1 LELLV
6 NVYLFLEFTINRPID
21 LLISVDKKRTEAAM
35 KRIGVVGA
43 GAWGTAL
50 AVTAARAGGEATLWA
65 REPEVVASI
74 NGRQENEMFLPGIKL
89 PDTVHAVNDL
99 EAMLAQGALL
109 MVAPAQYVGS
119 TCEGL
124 ASAGLDDSLPIVIC
138 SKGIEQQSLKLMSE
152 VVAEHCPNPLAILS
166 GPTFAIEV
174 AKGLPA
180 SVTLACGD
188 AALGRELARLI
199 VHPKFSVHHSDDVI
213 GPQICGAMKN
223 VIAIACGIVEGKG
236 LGESAKAALITE
248 GVVEISQLCAAKGG
262 KPETAMGLCGLGD
275 LILTCNSHT
284 SRNMSLG
291 YALGQGET
299 LDKILGER
307 KSVAEGVAS
316 SNAVAGLASQL
327 GIRLRIC
334 GIVDRIV
341 RGDADGDQML
351 LALVQG

>member
-1 LELLV
+1 
-6 NVYLFLEFTINRPID
+6 
-21 LLISVDKKRTEAAM
+21 M
-35 KRIGVVGA
+35 KRVGVVGA

-50 AVTAARAGGEATLWA
+50 AITAARAGSKVTLWA

-74 NGRQENEMFLPGIKL
+74 NGRGVNEMFLPGIKL
-89 PDTVHAVNDL
+89 PNTVHAVNDL
-99 EAMLAQGALL
+99 GAMLVQDALL

-152 VVAEHCPNPLAILS
+152 VVAEHLPNLLAILS

-180 SVTLACGD
+180 SVTLACGN
-188 AALGRELARLI
+188 ASLGQKLAQLV
-199 VHPKFSVHHSDDVI
+199 VHPNFSVHHSDDLI

-248 GVVEISQLCAAKGG
+248 GLAEISQLCVATGG

-275 LILTCNSHT
+275 LILTCSSHT

-291 YALGQGET
+291 YALGQGKT
-299 LDKILGER
+299 LEEILSER
-307 KSVAEGVAS
+307 VSVAEGVAS
-316 SNAVAGLASQL
+316 SNAVTELAARL
-327 GIRLRIC
+327 GIRLQIC
-334 GIVDRIV
+334 GIVNQIV
-341 RGDADGDQML
+341 RGEADINQAVP
-351 LALVQG
+351 ALVQD

>member
-1 LELLV
+1 
-6 NVYLFLEFTINRPID
+6 
-21 LLISVDKKRTEAAM
+21 M
-35 KRIGVVGA
+35 KRVGVVGA

-50 AVTAARAGGEATLWA
+50 AITAARAGSDVTLWA
-65 REPEVVASI
+65 RESEVVASI

-99 EAMLAQGALL
+99 DAMRAQDALL
-109 MVAPAQYVGS
+109 MVAPAQYVGI

-124 ASAGLDDSLPIVIC
+124 ASAGLNDSVPIVIC

-152 VVAEHCPNPLAILS
+152 VMAEHFSNPLAVLS

-188 AALGRELARLI
+188 AALGQRLAQLV
-199 VHPKFSVHHSDDVI
+199 VHPTFSVHHSDDVI

-236 LGESAKAALITE
+236 FGESAKAALITE
-248 GVVEISQLCAAKGG
+248 GLAEINQLCVAKGG

-291 YALGQGET
+291 YT
-299 LDKILGER
+299 LW
-307 KSVAEGVAS
+307 
-316 SNAVAGLASQL
+316 
-327 GIRLRIC
+327 
-334 GIVDRIV
+334 DREK
-341 RGDADGDQML
+341 R
-351 LALVQG
+351 

>member
-1 LELLV
+1 
-6 NVYLFLEFTINRPID
+6 
-21 LLISVDKKRTEAAM
+21 M
-35 KRIGVVGA
+35 KRVGVVGA

-50 AVTAARAGGEATLWA
+50 AMTAARAGSDVTLWA
-65 REPEVVASI
+65 LEPEVVVSI
-74 NGRQENEMFLPGIKL
+74 NERGINEMFLPGVEL
-89 PDTVHAVNDL
+89 PDTLRAVNDL
-99 EAMLAQGALL
+99 ETMLAQDALL
-109 MVAPAQYVGS
+109 MVAPAQYVGA
-119 TCEGL
+119 TCERL
-124 ASAGLDDSLPIVIC
+124 TSAGLDDSLPIVIC

-152 VVAEHCPNPLAILS
+152 VIAEQFPNPLAVLS

-180 SVTLACGD
+180 SVTFACGD
-188 AALGRELARLI
+188 VALGRELARLI

-223 VIAIACGIVEGKG
+223 VIAIACGIIEGKG

-248 GVVEISQLCAAKGG
+248 GLAEVSQLCVAKGG

-291 YALGQGET
+291 YALGQGKT
-299 LDKILGER
+299 LEEILSER
-307 KSVAEGVAS
+307 VSVAEGVAS
-316 SNAVAGLASQL
+316 SNSVAGLAAQL

-334 GIVDRIV
+334 GIVNQIV
-341 RGDADGDQML
+341 RGEADVNQAAP
-351 LALVQG
+351 ALVQG

>member
-1 LELLV
+1 
-6 NVYLFLEFTINRPID
+6 
-21 LLISVDKKRTEAAM
+21 M
-35 KRIGVVGA
+35 KRVGVVGA

-50 AVTAARAGGEATLWA
+50 AITAARAGSDVTLWA
-65 REPEVVASI
+65 RESEVVASI
-74 NGRQENEMFLPGIKL
+74 NERGVNEMFLPGIKL
-89 PDTVHAVNDL
+89 PETVHAVNDL
-99 EAMLAQGALL
+99 KVMLAQDALL

-119 TCEGL
+119 TCEQL
-124 ASAGLDDSLPIVIC
+124 ASAGLNESLPIVIC
-138 SKGIEQQSLKLMSE
+138 SKGIEQQTLKLMSE
-152 VVAEHCPNPLAILS
+152 VIAEYLPNPLAILS

-188 AALGRELARLI
+188 VALGRKLARLV
-199 VHPKFSVHHSDDVI
+199 VHPKFSVHHSDDVV

-248 GVVEISQLCAAKGG
+248 GLAEISQLCLAKGG

-291 YALGQGET
+291 YALGQGKPLAE
-299 LDKILGER
+299 ILGER
-307 KSVAEGVAS
+307 VSVAEGVAS
-316 SNAVAGLASQL
+316 SDSVAGLAAQL

-334 GIVDRIV
+334 GIVDQIV
-341 RGDADGDQML
+341 RGDAEDDLML
-351 LALVQG
+351 SALVQG

>member
-1 LELLV
+1 
-6 NVYLFLEFTINRPID
+6 
-21 LLISVDKKRTEAAM
+21 M
-35 KRIGVVGA
+35 KRVGVVGA

-50 AVTAARAGGEATLWA
+50 AITAARAGNIVTLWA
-65 REPEVVASI
+65 LEPEVVASI
-74 NGRQENEMFLPGIKL
+74 NGRQENEMFLPDIKL

-99 EAMLAQGALL
+99 EAMLAQDALL

-138 SKGIEQQSLKLMSE
+138 SKGIEQNSLKLMSE
-152 VVAEHCPNPLAILS
+152 VVAEYFPNPLAILS

-188 AALGRELARLI
+188 VALGQNLAQLV
-199 VHPKFSVHHSDDVI
+199 VHPKFSVHHSDDMI

-248 GVVEISQLCAAKGG
+248 GLAEISQLCVAKSG

-291 YALGQGET
+291 YALGQGKT
-299 LDKILGER
+299 LEDILSER
-307 KSVAEGVAS
+307 VSVAEGVAS
-316 SNAVAGLASQL
+316 SNAVAGLADQL

-334 GIVDRIV
+334 GIVDRIM
-341 RGDADGDQML
+341 RGEVDGDQVV
-351 LALVQG
+351 LALVQN

>member
-1 LELLV
+1 
-6 NVYLFLEFTINRPID
+6 
-21 LLISVDKKRTEAAM
+21 M
-35 KRIGVVGA
+35 KRVGVIGA

-50 AVTAARAGGEATLWA
+50 AITAARAGSDVTLWA

-74 NGRQENEMFLPGIKL
+74 NGRGENEMFLPGVKL
-89 PDTVHAVNDL
+89 PDTLRAVNDL
-99 EAMLAQGALL
+99 AAMLTQDALL
-109 MVAPAQYVGS
+109 MVAPAQFVRG
-119 TCEGL
+119 TCERL
-124 ASAGLDDSLPIVIC
+124 AAAGLDDSLPIVIC

-152 VVAEHCPNPLAILS
+152 VIAEHFPNPLAVLS

-188 AALGRELARLI
+188 AGLGQQLARLV
-199 VHPKFSVHHSDDVI
+199 VHPKFSVHHSDDVV
-213 GPQICGAMKN
+213 GPQICGPMKN
-223 VIAIACGIVEGKG
+223 VIAIAGGIVEGKG
-236 LGESAKAALITE
+236 LGESAKAALIAE
-248 GVVEISQLCAAKGG
+248 GLAEVSQLCVAKGG

-291 YALGQGET
+291 YALGQGKT
-299 LDKILGER
+299 LAEILSER

-316 SNAVAGLASQL
+316 SDAVARLAAQL

-334 GIVDRIV
+334 ETVDQIVC
-341 RGDADGDQML
+341 GEADVDQAALM
-351 LALVQG
+351 LVQG

>member
-1 LELLV
+1 
-6 NVYLFLEFTINRPID
+6 
-21 LLISVDKKRTEAAM
+21 M
-35 KRIGVVGA
+35 KRVGVVGA

-50 AVTAARAGGEATLWA
+50 AITAARAGSDVALWA

-74 NGRQENEMFLPGIKL
+74 NGRQENEMFLPGVKL
-89 PDTVHAVNDL
+89 PDTIHAVNDL
-99 EAMLAQGALL
+99 ESILTRDALL

-119 TCEGL
+119 TCEDL
-124 ASAGLDDSLPIVIC
+124 ASAGLDASLPIVLC
-138 SKGIEQQSLKLMSE
+138 SKGIEQDSLRLMSE
-152 VVAEHCPNPLAILS
+152 VVAEHFSNPLAILS

-188 AALGRELARLI
+188 AALGQKLARLV
-199 VHPKFSVHHSDDVI
+199 VHPKFSVHHSDDLI

-248 GVVEISQLCAAKGG
+248 GLAEINQLCVAKGG

-291 YALGQGET
+291 YALGQGKT
-299 LDKILGER
+299 LAEILSER
-307 KSVAEGVAS
+307 VSVAEGVAS
-316 SNAVAGLASQL
+316 SNAVAGLAAQL

-341 RGDADGDQML
+341 RGEVDSDQVIF
-351 LALVQG
+351 ALVQN

>member
-1 LELLV
+1 
-6 NVYLFLEFTINRPID
+6 
-21 LLISVDKKRTEAAM
+21 M
-35 KRIGVVGA
+35 KRVGVVGA

-50 AVTAARAGGEATLWA
+50 AITAARAGNIVTLWA
-65 REPEVVASI
+65 LEPEVVASI
-74 NGRQENEMFLPGIKL
+74 NGRQENEMFLPDIKL

-99 EAMLAQGALL
+99 EAMLAQDALL

-138 SKGIEQQSLKLMSE
+138 SKGIEQNSLKLMSE
-152 VVAEHCPNPLAILS
+152 VVAEYFPNPLAILS

-188 AALGRELARLI
+188 VALGQNLAQLV
-199 VHPKFSVHHSDDVI
+199 VHPKFSVHHSDDMI

-248 GVVEISQLCAAKGG
+248 GLAEISQLCVAKSG

-291 YALGQGET
+291 YALGQGKMLE
-299 LDKILGER
+299 DILSER
-307 KSVAEGVAS
+307 VSVAEGVAS
-316 SNAVAGLASQL
+316 SNAVAGLADQL

-334 GIVDRIV
+334 GIVDRIM
-341 RGDADGDQML
+341 RGEVDGDQVV
-351 LALVQG
+351 LALVQN

>member
-1 LELLV
+1 M
-6 NVYLFLEFTINRPID
+6 
-21 LLISVDKKRTEAAM
+21 KKV
-35 KRIGVVGA
+35 GVVGA

-50 AVTAARAGGEATLWA
+50 AITAARAGSDVTLWA

-74 NGRQENEMFLPGIKL
+74 NGQQENEMFLPNIKL
-89 PDTVHAVNDL
+89 PDNIRAVNNL
-99 EAMLAQGALL
+99 EAMLAQDALL

-119 TCEGL
+119 TCAGL
-124 ASAGLDDSLPIVIC
+124 ASAGLDDTLPIVIC
-138 SKGIEQQSLKLMSE
+138 SKGIEQDSLRLMSE
-152 VVAEHCPNPLAILS
+152 VVTERLPNPLAVLS

-180 SVTLACGD
+180 SVTLACGN
-188 AALGRELARLI
+188 ASLGQKLAQLV
-199 VHPKFSVHHSDDVI
+199 VHPKFGVHHSDDVI

-236 LGESAKAALITE
+236 FGENAKAALITE
-248 GVVEISQLCAAKGG
+248 GLAEINQLCVAKGG

-291 YALGQGET
+291 YALGQGKT
-299 LDKILGER
+299 LEEILSER
-307 KSVAEGVAS
+307 VSVAEGVAS
-316 SNAVAGLASQL
+316 SNAVAGLAAQL

-341 RGDADGDQML
+341 RDDADGDQML
-351 LALVQG
+351 LALVQN

>member
-1 LELLV
+1 
-6 NVYLFLEFTINRPID
+6 
-21 LLISVDKKRTEAAM
+21 M
-35 KRIGVVGA
+35 KRVGVVGA

-50 AVTAARAGGEATLWA
+50 AITAARAGSEVALWA

-74 NGRQENEMFLPGIKL
+74 NGRGENEMFLPGIKL

-99 EAMLAQGALL
+99 EAMLAQDALL

-138 SKGIEQQSLKLMSE
+138 SKGIEQDSLKLMSE
-152 VVAEHCPNPLAILS
+152 VVAEYFPNPLAILS

-174 AKGLPA
+174 ARGLPA
-180 SVTLACGD
+180 SVTLAYDD
-188 AALGRELARLI
+188 AALGQNLAQLV
-199 VHPKFSVHHSDDVI
+199 VHPKFSVHHSNDII

-223 VIAIACGIVEGKG
+223 VIAIACGIIEGKG

-248 GVVEISQLCAAKGG
+248 GLAEISQLCVAKGG

-291 YALGQGET
+291 YALGQGKP
-299 LDKILGER
+299 LGDILSER
-307 KSVAEGVAS
+307 MSVAEGVAS
-316 SNAVAGLASQL
+316 SSAVAGLAAQL

-334 GIVDRIV
+334 GIVDQIV

-351 LALVQG
+351 LALVQN

>member
-1 LELLV
+1 MSTNQSIKNP
-6 NVYLFLEFTINRPID
+6 NVSTLGA
-21 LLISVDKKRTEAAM
+21 VKRV
-35 KRIGVVGA
+35 GVVGA

-50 AVTAARAGGEATLWA
+50 AVTAARADSEVTLWA

-99 EAMLAQGALL
+99 EAILAQDALL
-109 MVAPAQYVGS
+109 MVAPAQYVGI

-124 ASAGLDDSLPIVIC
+124 ASAGLDGSLPIVIC
-138 SKGIEQQSLKLMSE
+138 SKGIEQDSLRLMSE
-152 VVAEHCPNPLAILS
+152 VTAEHFSNPLAILS

-180 SVTLACGD
+180 SVTLACGNLE
-188 AALGRELARLI
+188 LGHKIAQLV

-236 LGESAKAALITE
+236 FGESAKAALITE
-248 GVVEISQLCAAKGG
+248 GLAEINQLCVAKGG

-291 YALGQGET
+291 YALGQGKMLEE
-299 LDKILGER
+299 ILSER
-307 KSVAEGVAS
+307 VSVAEGVAS
-316 SNAVAGLASQL
+316 SNAVAGLATQL
-327 GIRLRIC
+327 GIQLRIC

-341 RGDADGDQML
+341 RGDAEGDQL

>member
-1 LELLV
+1 
-6 NVYLFLEFTINRPID
+6 
-21 LLISVDKKRTEAAM
+21 M
-35 KRIGVVGA
+35 KRVGVVGA

-50 AVTAARAGGEATLWA
+50 AVTAARAGSDVTLWA
-65 REPEVVASI
+65 LEPEVVVSI
-74 NGRQENEMFLPGIKL
+74 NERQVNEMFLPGIEL

-99 EAMLAQGALL
+99 GAMLGQDVLL
-109 MVAPAQYVGS
+109 MVAPAQYVRG
-119 TCEGL
+119 TCEQL
-124 ASAGLDDSLPIVIC
+124 ASAGLDASLPVVIC

-152 VVAEHCPNPLAILS
+152 VVVEHFPNPLAILS
-166 GPTFAIEV
+166 GPTFAVEV

-188 AALGRELARLI
+188 AALGQKLAPL
-199 VHPKFSVHHSDDVI
+199 VKHPKFSVHHSDDVV

-236 LGESAKAALITE
+236 LGESARAALITE
-248 GVVEISQLCAAKGG
+248 GLAEISRLCVAKGG

-291 YALGQGET
+291 YALGQGEA
-299 LDKILGER
+299 LEEILRER
-307 KSVAEGVAS
+307 RSVAEGVAS
-316 SNAVAGLASQL
+316 SNAVAGLAAQL

-334 GIVDRIV
+334 GIVDQIV
-341 RGDADGDQML
+341 RGDADGDEML
-351 LALVQG
+351 SALVQG

>member
-1 LELLV
+1 
-6 NVYLFLEFTINRPID
+6 
-21 LLISVDKKRTEAAM
+21 M
-35 KRIGVVGA
+35 KRVGVVGA

-50 AVTAARAGGEATLWA
+50 AITAARAGSEVTLWA

-74 NGRQENEMFLPGIKL
+74 NGWQVNERFLPGIEL
-89 PDTVHAVNDL
+89 PDTIHAVNDL
-99 EAMLAQGALL
+99 DAMLAQDALL
-109 MVAPAQYVGS
+109 MVAPAQYVRG

-124 ASAGLDDSLPIVIC
+124 ASDGLDNSLPMVIC

-152 VVAEHCPNPLAILS
+152 VVVEHLPNPLAILS

-180 SVTLACGD
+180 SVTLACGEPE
-188 AALGRELARLI
+188 LGRKLARL
-199 VHPKFSVHHSDDVI
+199 VTHPKFSVHHSDDVI
-213 GPQICGAMKN
+213 GPQICGPMKN

-236 LGESAKAALITE
+236 LGESAKAALIAE
-248 GVVEISQLCAAKGG
+248 GLAEISQLCVAKGG

-291 YALGQGET
+291 YALGQGKT
-299 LDKILGER
+299 LEEILSER
-307 KSVAEGVAS
+307 LSVAEGVAS
-316 SNAVAGLASQL
+316 SNAVTELAAQL

-334 GIVDRIV
+334 GIVDQIV
-341 RGDADGDQML
+341 RGEADVDRVA
-351 LALVQG
+351 LALVQS

>member
-1 LELLV
+1 
-6 NVYLFLEFTINRPID
+6 
-21 LLISVDKKRTEAAM
+21 M
-35 KRIGVVGA
+35 KRVGVVGA

-50 AVTAARAGGEATLWA
+50 AITAARAGNIVTLWA
-65 REPEVVASI
+65 LEPEVVASI
-74 NGRQENEMFLPGIKL
+74 NGRQENEMFLPDIKL

-99 EAMLAQGALL
+99 EAMLAQDALL

-138 SKGIEQQSLKLMSE
+138 SKGIEQNSLKLMSE
-152 VVAEHCPNPLAILS
+152 VVAEYFPNPLAILS

-188 AALGRELARLI
+188 VALGQNLAQLV
-199 VHPKFSVHHSDDVI
+199 VHPKFSVHHSDDMI

-248 GVVEISQLCAAKGG
+248 GLAEISQLCVAKSG

-291 YALGQGET
+291 YALGQGKT
-299 LDKILGER
+299 LEDILSER
-307 KSVAEGVAS
+307 VSVAEGVAS
-316 SNAVAGLASQL
+316 SNAVAGLADQL

-334 GIVDRIV
+334 GIVDRIM
-341 RGDADGDQML
+341 RGEVDGDQML

>member
-1 LELLV
+1 
-6 NVYLFLEFTINRPID
+6 
-21 LLISVDKKRTEAAM
+21 M
-35 KRIGVVGA
+35 KRVGVVGA

-99 EAMLAQGALL
+99 EAMLAQDALL

-199 VHPKFSVHHSDDVI
+199 VHPKFSIHHSDDVI

-248 GVVEISQLCAAKGG
+248 GLAEISQLCAAKGG

-351 LALVQG
+351 LALVQS

>member
-1 LELLV
+1 MPRLQLAALLV
-6 NVYLFLEFTINRPID
+6 RN
-21 LLISVDKKRTEAAM
+21 DKKKMETAM
-35 KRIGVVGA
+35 KRVGVVGA

-50 AVTAARAGGEATLWA
+50 AITAARAGGEATLWA
-65 REPEVVASI
+65 REPEVVESI

-99 EAMLAQGALL
+99 EAMLAQDALL

-124 ASAGLDDSLPIVIC
+124 ASAGLDGSLPIVIC
-138 SKGIEQQSLKLMSE
+138 SKGIEQDSLRLMSE
-152 VVAEHCPNPLAILS
+152 VVTGHFPNPLAILS

-174 AKGLPA
+174 AKGQPA

-199 VHPKFSVHHSDDVI
+199 VHPKFNVHHSDDVV

-248 GVVEISQLCAAKGG
+248 GLAEISQLCAAKGG

-291 YALGQGET
+291 YALGQGKT
-299 LDKILGER
+299 LEEILGER
-307 KSVAEGVAS
+307 VSVAEGVAS

-341 RGDADGDQML
+341 QGDADGDRML
-351 LALVQG
+351 LALVQD

>member
-1 LELLV
+1 
-6 NVYLFLEFTINRPID
+6 
-21 LLISVDKKRTEAAM
+21 
-35 KRIGVVGA
+35 
-43 GAWGTAL
+43 TAL
-50 AVTAARAGGEATLWA
+50 AITAARAGNIVTLWA
-65 REPEVVASI
+65 LEPEVVASI
-74 NGRQENEMFLPGIKL
+74 NGRQENEMFLPDIKL

-99 EAMLAQGALL
+99 EAMLAQDALL

-138 SKGIEQQSLKLMSE
+138 SKGIEQNSLKLMSE
-152 VVAEHCPNPLAILS
+152 VVAEYFPNPLAILS

-188 AALGRELARLI
+188 VALGQNLAQLV
-199 VHPKFSVHHSDDVI
+199 VHPKFSVHHSDDMI

-248 GVVEISQLCAAKGG
+248 GLAEISQLCVAKSG

-291 YALGQGET
+291 YALGQGKT
-299 LDKILGER
+299 LEDILSER
-307 KSVAEGVAS
+307 VSVAEGVAS
-316 SNAVAGLASQL
+316 SNAVAGLADQL

-334 GIVDRIV
+334 GIVDRIM
-341 RGDADGDQML
+341 RGEVDGDQML

>member
-1 LELLV
+1 
-6 NVYLFLEFTINRPID
+6 
-21 LLISVDKKRTEAAM
+21 M
-35 KRIGVVGA
+35 KRVGVVGA

-50 AVTAARAGGEATLWA
+50 AITAARAGSEVTLWA

-74 NGRQENEMFLPGIKL
+74 NGRGENEMFLPGIKL
-89 PDTVHAVNDL
+89 PDTLHAVNDL
-99 EAMLAQGALL
+99 EAMLAQDALL

-119 TCEGL
+119 TCKGL

-138 SKGIEQQSLKLMSE
+138 SKGIEQDSLKLMSE
-152 VVAEHCPNPLAILS
+152 VVAEHFPNPLAILS

-180 SVTLACGD
+180 SVTLACVD
-188 AALGRELARLI
+188 ASLGQKIAQLV
-199 VHPKFSVHHSDDVI
+199 VHPRFSVHHSDDMI

-248 GVVEISQLCAAKGG
+248 GLAEISQLCVAKGG

-291 YALGQGET
+291 YALGQGKT
-299 LDKILGER
+299 LADILSER
-307 KSVAEGVAS
+307 VSVAEGVAS
-316 SNAVAGLASQL
+316 SNAVAGLAAQL

-334 GIVDRIV
+334 GIVDRII

>member
-1 LELLV
+1 
-6 NVYLFLEFTINRPID
+6 
-21 LLISVDKKRTEAAM
+21 M
-35 KRIGVVGA
+35 KRVGVVGA

-50 AVTAARAGGEATLWA
+50 AITAARAGSDVTLWA

-74 NGRQENEMFLPGIKL
+74 NGRGVNEMFLPGVKL
-89 PDTVHAVNDL
+89 PDTVHAINDL
-99 EAMLAQGALL
+99 EAILSQDALL

-119 TCEGL
+119 TCEEL
-124 ASAGLDDSLPIVIC
+124 ASAGLDDSLPMVIC
-138 SKGIEQQSLKLMSE
+138 SKGIEQDSLKLMSE
-152 VVAEHCPNPLAILS
+152 VVAEHFPNPLAILS

-180 SVTLACGD
+180 SVTLACSDIAFGEKI
-188 AALGRELARLI
+188 AQLV
-199 VHPKFSVHHSDDVI
+199 VHPKFGVHHSDDII

-248 GVVEISQLCAAKGG
+248 GLAEIGQLCVAKGG

-291 YALGQGET
+291 YALGQGKT
-299 LDKILGER
+299 LEEILSER
-307 KSVAEGVAS
+307 VSVAEGVAS
-316 SNAVAGLASQL
+316 SNAVAGLADQL

>member
-1 LELLV
+1 
-6 NVYLFLEFTINRPID
+6 
-21 LLISVDKKRTEAAM
+21 M
-35 KRIGVVGA
+35 KRVGVVGA

-50 AVTAARAGGEATLWA
+50 AITAARAGSNVTLWA

-74 NGRQENEMFLPGIKL
+74 NGRQENEMFLPGVKL

-99 EAMLAQGALL
+99 EAMLAQDALL
-109 MVAPAQYVGS
+109 VVVPAQYVGS

-124 ASAGLDDSLPIVIC
+124 ASAGVNDSLPMVIC
-138 SKGIEQQSLKLMSE
+138 SKGIAQDSLRLMSE
-152 VVAEHCPNPLAILS
+152 VVAEYFPNPLAILS

-174 AKGLPA
+174 ARGLPA

-188 AALGRELARLI
+188 IALGQKIAQLV
-199 VHPKFSVHHSDDVI
+199 VHPKFSVHHSDDLI

-236 LGESAKAALITE
+236 FGESAKAALITE
-248 GVVEISQLCAAKGG
+248 GLAEISQLCVAKGG

-291 YALGQGET
+291 YALGQGKT
-299 LDKILGER
+299 LEEILSER
-307 KSVAEGVAS
+307 VSVAEGVAS
-316 SNAVAGLASQL
+316 SNAVAGLAAQL
-327 GIRLRIC
+327 GIQLRIC

-341 RGDADGDQML
+341 RGDAEGDQML
-351 LALVQG
+351 LVLVQG

>member
-1 LELLV
+1 
-6 NVYLFLEFTINRPID
+6 
-21 LLISVDKKRTEAAM
+21 M
-35 KRIGVVGA
+35 KRVGVVGA

-50 AVTAARAGGEATLWA
+50 AITSARAGSTVTLWA
-65 REPEVVASI
+65 LEPEVVASI

-99 EAMLAQGALL
+99 EAMLAQDALL
-109 MVAPAQYVGS
+109 MVAPAQYVGI

-124 ASAGLDDSLPIVIC
+124 ASTGLDGSLPIVIC

-152 VVAEHCPNPLAILS
+152 VVAEYFSNPLAILS

-188 AALGRELARLI
+188 AALGRELVPLI

-223 VIAIACGIVEGKG
+223 VIAIACGVVEGKG
-236 LGESAKAALITE
+236 FGESAKAALITE
-248 GVVEISQLCAAKGG
+248 GLAEISQLCVAKGG

-316 SNAVAGLASQL
+316 SNAVAGLAAQL

-341 RGDADGDQML
+341 RGDAEGDQML
-351 LALVQG
+351 LALVQN

>member
-1 LELLV
+1 M
-6 NVYLFLEFTINRPID
+6 
-21 LLISVDKKRTEAAM
+21 KKV
-35 KRIGVVGA
+35 GVVGA

-50 AVTAARAGGEATLWA
+50 AITAARAGSDVTLWA

-74 NGRQENEMFLPGIKL
+74 NGRGENEMFLPGVKL

-99 EAMLAQGALL
+99 EAMLAQDALL

-138 SKGIEQQSLKLMSE
+138 SKGIEQQRLKLMSE
-152 VVAEHCPNPLAILS
+152 VIAEHFPNPLAVLS

-180 SVTLACGD
+180 SVTLACDD
-188 AALGRELARLI
+188 AGLGQQLAQLV
-199 VHPKFSVHHSDDVI
+199 VHPKFSAHHSDDVI
-213 GPQICGAMKN
+213 GPQICGPMKN

-236 LGESAKAALITE
+236 LGQSAKAALIAE
-248 GVVEISQLCAAKGG
+248 GLAEVSQLCVAKGG
-262 KPETAMGLCGLGD
+262 KPETAVGLCGLGD

-291 YALGQGET
+291 YALGQGKT
-299 LDKILGER
+299 LEEILGER
-307 KSVAEGVAS
+307 RSVAEGVAS
-316 SNAVAGLASQL
+316 SDAVARLAAQL

-334 GIVDRIV
+334 ETVDQIV
-341 RGDADGDQML
+341 RGEADVDRAGL
-351 LALVQG
+351 VLVQG

>member
-1 LELLV
+1 
-6 NVYLFLEFTINRPID
+6 
-21 LLISVDKKRTEAAM
+21 M
-35 KRIGVVGA
+35 KRVGVVGA

-50 AVTAARAGGEATLWA
+50 AVTAARAGSEVTLWA

-74 NGRQENEMFLPGIKL
+74 NGRRVNEMFLPGIKL
-89 PDTVHAVNDL
+89 PGAVHAINALD
-99 EAMLAQGALL
+99 AMLAQDALL

-119 TCEGL
+119 TCEQL
-124 ASAGLDDSLPIVIC
+124 ASAGLDSSLPIIIC
-138 SKGIEQQSLKLMSE
+138 SKGIEQDSLKLMSE
-152 VVAEHCPNPLAILS
+152 VAEEHLPNPLAILS

-180 SVTLACGD
+180 SVTLACSD
-188 AALGRELARLI
+188 VDLGRKLAQLV
-199 VHPKFSVHHSDDVI
+199 VHPKFGVHHSDDVI

-223 VIAIACGIVEGKG
+223 VVAIACGIVEGKG

-248 GVVEISQLCAAKGG
+248 GLTEISQLCVAKGG

-291 YALGQGET
+291 YALGQGKA
-299 LDKILGER
+299 LKDILSER
-307 KSVAEGVAS
+307 VSVAEGVAS
-316 SNAVAGLASQL
+316 SNAVAGLAAQL

-334 GIVDRIV
+334 GIVNQIV
-341 RGDADGDQML
+341 QGEADVNRMIP
-351 LALVQG
+351 ALVQG

>member
-1 LELLV
+1 
-6 NVYLFLEFTINRPID
+6 
-21 LLISVDKKRTEAAM
+21 M

-50 AVTAARAGGEATLWA
+50 AVTAARAGCDVTLWA

-74 NGRQENEMFLPGIKL
+74 NERGINEMFLPGIKL
-89 PDTVHAVNDL
+89 PDTVHAVNGL
-99 EAMLAQGALL
+99 EAMLAQDALL
-109 MVAPAQYVGS
+109 MVAPAQYVGG
-119 TCEGL
+119 TCKQL

-138 SKGIEQQSLKLMSE
+138 SKGIEQDSLKLMSE
-152 VVAEHCPNPLAILS
+152 VVGEYLPNPVAILS

-174 AKGLPA
+174 AKGLPG
-180 SVTLACGD
+180 SVTLACSD
-188 AALGRELARLI
+188 PELGRELARLV

-248 GVVEISQLCAAKGG
+248 GLAEISQLCVAKGG

-316 SNAVAGLASQL
+316 SNAVAGLAAQL

-341 RGDADGDQML
+341 RGDVDSDRVV

>member
-1 LELLV
+1 
-6 NVYLFLEFTINRPID
+6 
-21 LLISVDKKRTEAAM
+21 M

-50 AVTAARAGGEATLWA
+50 AITAARAGSDVTLWA

-74 NGRQENEMFLPGIKL
+74 NGRRVNEMFLPGIKL
-89 PDTVHAVNDL
+89 PATVHAVNDL
-99 EAMLAQGALL
+99 DAMLAQDALL

-119 TCEGL
+119 TCQGL
-124 ASAGLDDSLPIVIC
+124 AAAGLDDSLPIVIC
-138 SKGIEQQSLKLMSE
+138 SKGIEQGSLKLMSE
-152 VVAEHCPNPLAILS
+152 VVSEHLPNSLAILS

-180 SVTLACGD
+180 SVTFACRD
-188 AALGRELARLI
+188 IELGRNLARLI
-199 VHPKFSVHHSDDVI
+199 THPKFSVHHSDDVI

-248 GVVEISQLCAAKGG
+248 GVTEITQLCVAKGG

-291 YALGQGET
+291 YALGQGKT
-299 LDKILGER
+299 LEEILSER
-307 KSVAEGVAS
+307 VSVAEGVAS
-316 SNAVAGLASQL
+316 SNAVAGLAAQL

-334 GIVDRIV
+334 GIVDQIV
-341 RGDADGDQML
+341 RGDAEGDQIL
-351 LALVQG
+351 SALVQG